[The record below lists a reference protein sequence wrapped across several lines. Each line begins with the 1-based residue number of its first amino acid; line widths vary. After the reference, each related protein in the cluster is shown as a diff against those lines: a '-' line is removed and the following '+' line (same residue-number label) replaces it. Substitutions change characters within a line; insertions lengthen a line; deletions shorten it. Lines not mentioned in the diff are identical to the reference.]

1 MQSHSISNGS
11 VRLHVTTYGDPTAA
25 PVILL
30 HGFPDTADC
39 WSRLVPLI
47 AHQYYLIVP
56 DGRGIHRSDAPID
69 IDAYAIAHLVADVIA
84 IADALAPG
92 QPFTLVGH
100 DWGGVVAWAVV
111 SLHPARVARAVL
123 CNAPHPAIFLDALTH
138 DENQLR
144 ASGYITA
151 LRSVDFERRFVANAY
166 EIPLGAFAS
175 ADLSVA
181 EKAALQA
188 AWELPGRV
196 TGALNWYRA
205 ATFAV
210 PGGTCDIPLPDGSV
224 PTTLLWGANDTAL
237 LVSLA
242 ERHRAT
248 LPWLVVDILPEAN
261 HWLPRTHPDMIAHV
275 LLPD

>member
-1 MQSHSISNGS
+1 MQSHSMSNGS

-39 WSRLVPLI
+39 WSRVVPMI
-47 AHQYYLIVP
+47 AHQYYIIVP
-56 DGRGIHRSDAPID
+56 DGRGIHRSDAPSD

-175 ADLSVA
+175 AELSVA

-210 PGGTCDIPLPDGSV
+210 PGGTCDIPLPDGSI
-224 PTTLLWGANDTAL
+224 PTTLLWGAADTAL

-248 LPWLVVDILPEAN
+248 LPWLGVDIHPEAN
-261 HWLPRTHPDMIAHV
+261 HWLPRTHPEVIAHV
-275 LLPD
+275 LLPQ